1 MFKGIGGRH
10 LGLPPFPS
18 EHACR
23 RERTE
28 NEGKL
33 RKTKKKTV
41 GRPSVICQNPRMM
54 YNEV

>member
-1 MFKGIGGRH
+1 MFKGIGGTH

-28 NEGKL
+28 NEGKI
-33 RKTKKKTV
+33 KKNKV
-41 GRPSVICQNPRMM
+41 NNLWEGHRSFAKIHK
-54 YNEV
+54 